1 MVNTVIPR
9 LQRQHLWLSRALVL
23 CFSWPPPNLREA
35 HEVITKVKSYCA
47 TETGARGGKKSWQ
60 KISGVSLERFR
71 KWEETE
77 QIGEKGLREELAEVE
92 AEEGPKWRWR
102 ESAWNKE
109 IQKRELSAQ
118 GVRVI
123 AVEERESGGVDVR
136 RWKTFSLAPGPAGVC
151 VGPPR
156 VSDLY
161 SNPRDSCRCQ
171 HHARLSYSS
180 PQTSVMCLW
189 TQRPCCHNN
198 HISDPHGLHILQLHA
213 QKFLIF

>member
-1 MVNTVIPR
+1 MVIPR
-9 LQRQHLWLSRALVL
+9 LQRQHLWLSRALIL

-92 AEEGPKWRWR
+92 AEEGLKWRWR
-102 ESAWNKE
+102 ESAWNKD
-109 IQKRELSAQ
+109 IKKRELSAE

-123 AVEERESGGVDVR
+123 AVEERERQCWCKEVKDIFSGSRPSWCLCWTATGVR
-136 RWKTFSLAPGPAGVC
+136 SLFQPW
-151 VGPPR
+151 R
-156 VSDLY
+156 
-161 SNPRDSCRCQ
+161 
-171 HHARLSYSS
+171 
-180 PQTSVMCLW
+180 
-189 TQRPCCHNN
+189 
-198 HISDPHGLHILQLHA
+198 QL
-213 QKFLIF
+213 